1 MENIEICYNKVHE
14 AIAVMKEVAEWARNK
29 GFKVWRDEW
38 LTPEEL
44 ITEEAKPQ
52 NFCIG
57 KVNDKTS
64 CAFILQN
71 SNVTYWR
78 NMPSIEAVFLHKL
91 CVRR

>member
-52 NFCIG
+52 NF
-57 KVNDKTS
+57 V
-64 CAFILQN
+64 
-71 SNVTYWR
+71 
-78 NMPSIEAVFLHKL
+78 
-91 CVRR
+91 